1 LRATNAGS
9 SGGAPGGPA
18 RWLAVVMA
26 RWRTASGLRAGMPSP
41 WRPNT
46 LRSDG
51 QVVPN
56 SWAAALTLPS
66 RSASW
71 NARSASAGKEAAGL
85 PAQVALSGRAD
96 QVGRLVP
103 RQIPRGA
110 QFGERA
116 LSSRLRKHPTQDGST
131 VASVAPPSSTTRIRV
146 ECWWSRS
153 TGCRH
158 RQSLACFGCTASR
171 GLDDRALAIPPGGV
185 PSWPPTEAAR
195 LPAGVGGGRTVTR
208 PARTGVAAGRR
219 IGRTRRTSMARPL
232 AIGGHLGRHP
242 PAPAP
247 VGAAHRSEWRSH
259 TRQPDTVRPFRRGSS
274 SLYFDRHG
282 SRLRGRL
289 LGRALKRA
297 PRARRRRQRPGPAG

>member
-1 LRATNAGS
+1 
-9 SGGAPGGPA
+9 
-18 RWLAVVMA
+18 VMA

-171 GLDDRALAIPPGGV
+171 GLDDRALAIPPGGSRLG
-185 PSWPPTEAAR
+185 PLRKPPACQQAWEAAEPLHGPPAPASR
-195 LPAGVGGGRTVTR
+195 LAVESGVPAG
-208 PARTGVAAGRR
+208 
-219 IGRTRRTSMARPL
+219 TSMARPL

-247 VGAAHRSEWRSH
+247 VGAAHRHGRAGRSGAPIPVN
-259 TRQPDTVRPFRRGSS
+259 RDTVRPFRRGSS

>member
-1 LRATNAGS
+1 LRATNAGAR
-9 SGGAPGGPA
+9 GGAAGGPA

-103 RQIPRGA
+103 RQIPEVPNLVSELCPHASG
-110 QFGERA
+110 
-116 LSSRLRKHPTQDGST
+116 STPTQDGST

-171 GLDDRALAIPPGGV
+171 GLDDRALAIPPGGSRLG
-185 PSWPPTEAAR
+185 PLRKPPACQQAWEAAEPLHGPPAPASR
-195 LPAGVGGGRTVTR
+195 L
-208 PARTGVAAGRR
+208 GRR
-219 IGRTRRTSMARPL
+219 IGRTRRNLHGRAARHWRSPWPSPT
-232 AIGGHLGRHP
+232 G
-242 PAPAP
+242 PAP
-247 VGAAHRSEWRSH
+247 VGAAHRH
-259 TRQPDTVRPFRRGSS
+259 
-274 SLYFDRHG
+274 
-282 SRLRGRL
+282 
-289 LGRALKRA
+289 GRAGRSGA
-297 PRARRRRQRPGPAG
+297 PIPVTGTP